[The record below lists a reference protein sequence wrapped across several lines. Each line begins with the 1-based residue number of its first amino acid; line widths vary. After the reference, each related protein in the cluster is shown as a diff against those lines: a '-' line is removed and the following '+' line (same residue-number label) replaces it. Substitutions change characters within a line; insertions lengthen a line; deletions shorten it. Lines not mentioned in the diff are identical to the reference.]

1 MVDSTETRRRTM
13 SHGLNTF
20 FQTTKVR
27 VGRWGKIEPSVMPA
41 DEQTRLSWA
50 RLVRSAEELPEV
62 YHPFMAALPTVG
74 AFPYAV
80 ITPTFAGFLRRESE
94 KLVCSVDDRLYVV
107 EKIKGELV
115 VTCYAFADIHYLEVG
130 AVLLLDWL
138 QIRGCT
144 IEGLSAVTRFKFNA
158 VTERFFTP
166 FVEKIRGA
174 VSDAPGLEREEEL
187 KKFEAADW
195 LSFKFKNYARRSLLP
210 GARLDAVISQPEIRK
225 TVIKV
230 LGHSFQR
237 TVATC
242 HLLIL
247 TDHELIIIHDDPES
261 PKSADDTRYGGV
273 WNYLPLNK
281 IAGVDQSKQATGL
294 LALTL
299 QLPHNDRVEV
309 LFQPDRR
316 AELERFVTQLKSV
329 VRA

>member
-1 MVDSTETRRRTM
+1 MD
-13 SHGLNTF
+13 
-20 FQTTKVR
+20 
-27 VGRWGKIEPSVMPA
+27 
-41 DEQTRLSWA
+41 
-50 RLVRSAEELPEV
+50 
-62 YHPFMAALPTVG
+62 ALPTEG

-80 ITPTFAGFLRRESE
+80 LTPTFAGFLRREPE
-94 KLVCSVDDRLYVV
+94 KLVCSIEDRLYVV
-107 EKIKGELV
+107 EKIKGELA

-130 AVLLLDWL
+130 AVLLQDWL
-138 QIRGCT
+138 QIRGRT

-158 VTERFFTP
+158 VTERYFTP
-166 FVEKIRGA
+166 FIEKIRGA
-174 VSDAPGLEREEEL
+174 AGDAPVLDREAEL
-187 KKFEAADW
+187 KKFESADW
-195 LSFKFKNYARRSLLP
+195 LSFKFRNYARRSLLP
-210 GARLDAVISQPEIRK
+210 GAKTKAVVSQPEIRK

-237 TVATC
+237 TLAMS

-281 IAGVDQSKQATGL
+281 IAGVDQIDQGTGL
-294 LALTL
+294 LTL
-299 QLPHNDRVEV
+299 VVQLPHDDRVEV

-329 VRA
+329 VPA